1 MVPTGYRLQ
10 RIGEVLD
17 ELNILGT
24 LHDRRV
30 HPIERFHALA
40 PVHTGVVRGSGVINS
55 GKGANYITS
64 RVALGS
70 VMRLWD
76 LDYDPDQSSLR
87 FSL

>member
-1 MVPTGYRLQ
+1 
-10 RIGEVLD
+10 
-17 ELNILGT
+17 
-24 LHDRRV
+24 
-30 HPIERFHALA
+30 
-40 PVHTGVVRGSGVINS
+40 VRSSGVINS
-55 GKGANYITS
+55 RKGANYITS